1 MKEVYERPMIMV
13 EEFTVNRAIA
23 ACGDEVDKPIVFDC
37 MIGPQTDTTNVLTT
51 SCSRVAGTTDA
62 TQALASNSFSH
73 SNHSG
78 GTWGSSGGNRTY
90 TAPSGAIGLLYYC
103 SAGGTSCFSVKN
115 GVLTHMTNHSGGHG
129 GHGGGTNYHVQIA
142 PLYGTSIEEVNVGS

>member
-1 MKEVYERPMIMV
+1 MKELYERPMITV

-23 ACGDEVDKPIVFDC
+23 ACGDEVGRDVIFDC

-51 SCSRVAGTTDA
+51 SCSRVAGTTSV
-62 TQALASNSFSH
+62 TQALATNSFSH

-78 GTWGSSGGNRTY
+78 GTWGTSGRSTRTY
-90 TAPSGAIGLLYYC
+90 TAPSDAIGLLYFC
-103 SAGGTSCFSVKN
+103 SAGGTSCFSVEN
-115 GVLTHMTNHSGGHG
+115 GVLTHETSHSSGGHG
-129 GHGGGTNYHVQIA
+129 GGGNYHVQIA